1 MFRGFMFY
9 IKKGWLYDKY
19 YILWNVLYQVLSVP
33 VPLLSALLPKLILDE
48 LIRDNNMQRAY
59 IYVLLLSGGLC
70 LIQILS
76 EFFQKDGFTR
86 RCRVAAEFDS
96 DLHRNLYNCD
106 YGNLEDPVFLDL
118 QEKSK
123 KFLYCNRHG
132 FGYLLDCALNILG
145 QTMALLGVMT
155 LLAALNIYLIVLF
168 IALALIG
175 AYFDK
180 RILKK
185 TKQLEDEVIEDQRRW
200 MYFSNLF
207 EKADY
212 GREFRLYQVGE
223 WLLEKERTFFTRC
236 NNVLKKQNTEFMKS
250 GMISAIIT
258 FIEQLVVYVYLIFCV
273 SDGTLSVGSFM
284 MYVSATTSFAIAIR
298 QIISSVVEIQTF
310 DMYYDNLETYLSV
323 PSTMRDGIL
332 KVPAEAK
339 PVIEF
344 ENVSFKYPGN
354 DYFTLKNVSIQVK
367 YGEKLLI
374 VGENGAGK
382 STFVKLM
389 LRLYDP
395 TEGRI
400 LLNGRDIREYD
411 YDSYLSLFAT
421 VFQDH
426 HLFSFT
432 LRENITMSDSSDD
445 KRMMEIL
452 KQAGL
457 SQKLKGSNITLDTQV
472 NKTFSADGYE
482 PSGGESQKIAIA
494 RALYKDAPVMV
505 LDEPTAALDPRA
517 ECEIYRR
524 FNDMVTGKT
533 AVFVSHRLSSA
544 RFSDSI
550 AVFDKGKICE
560 YGNHESLLQI
570 NGKYAELFG
579 MQAQFYTE

>member
-1 MFRGFMFY
+1 MECS
-9 IKKGWLYDKY
+9 I
-19 YILWNVLYQVLSVP
+19 
-33 VPLLSALLPKLILDE
+33 SAFICTHSADQRLLPKLILDE
-48 LIRDNNMQRAY
+48 LTVGHNIQRAY
-59 IYVLLLSGGLC
+59 VYVLLLSGGLC

-106 YGNLEDPVFLDL
+106 YGKLEDPVFLDL

-145 QTMALLGVMT
+145 QMMALLGVMT

-168 IALALIG
+168 VVLALIG
-175 AYFDK
+175 ANFDR

-223 WLLEKERTFFTRC
+223 WLLGKERKFFTLC
-236 NNVLKKQNTEFMKS
+236 NNVLKRQNTEFMKS
-250 GMISAIIT
+250 GIISAVIT

-273 SDGTLSVGSFM
+273 SNGILSFGSFM

-298 QIISSVVEIQTF
+298 QIIRDVVEIQTF
-310 DMYYDNLETYLSV
+310 DMYYDNLEAYLSV
-323 PSTMRDGIL
+323 PTTMRGAI
-332 KVPAEAK
+332 KTVPADVK

-354 DYFTLKNVSIQVK
+354 EHFTLKNVSIQIER
-367 YGEKLLI
+367 GEKLLI

-445 KRMMEIL
+445 KRVMEIL

-457 SQKLKGSNITLDTQV
+457 SQKLEGSSITLDTKV
-472 NKTFSADGYE
+472 HKTFSADGYE

-517 ECEIYRR
+517 EYEIYKR

-544 RFSDSI
+544 RFCDSI

-560 YGNHESLLQI
+560 YGNHEALMQV
-570 NGKYAELFG
+570 NGKYAELFR
-579 MQAQFYTE
+579 MQAQFYTQ